1 MRCGRQEVLMLQY
14 DVVIVGGGHGG
25 AAQAAQLRQKGFG
38 GSIAIITA
46 EPELPYERP
55 PLSKDYLAGEK
66 SFDRMLL
73 RPPAFWAERHV
84 KVMTGV
90 RVTAVEPVAH
100 KLATTGGDIVYGTL
114 IWAAGGEPRR
124 LGCPGHDLAGIHTIR
139 TRADVDA
146 LKADLTPHARVL
158 VVGGGYIGLE
168 SAAALSKLGHQVT
181 VLEAMDRVLAR
192 VAGPALSAFYEAEH
206 RAHGVTIETGAQVTA
221 IIGQNGRATGAM
233 LADGRQL
240 LADVIIVGIG
250 IIPAVQPLIDAG
262 ARGGNGVWVD
272 DHCRT
277 SLPDIFAIGDCALHA
292 NAFAGGAEIRLES
305 VQNAADMA
313 ATVAR
318 TLTGDPAP
326 YHAVPWF
333 WSNQYDL
340 RLQTMGLSL
349 GHDQTVLRG
358 DPASRAFSL
367 VYLKEG
373 KVIALDCV
381 NAARDYVQGKAL
393 VEQGV
398 VVPAAALA
406 DTDVPLKSHHPA

>member
-1 MRCGRQEVLMLQY
+1 MQF

-25 AAQAAQLRQKGFG
+25 AAQAAQLRQRGFA
-38 GSIAIITA
+38 GSIAILTA

-55 PLSKDYLAGEK
+55 PLSKEYLAGEK
-66 SFDRMLL
+66 SFERMLL
-73 RPPAFWAERHV
+73 RPPAFWAERYV
-84 KVMTGV
+84 DVLTET
-90 RVTAVEPVAH
+90 RVTAVDTAEHRLETSKGPI
-100 KLATTGGDIVYGTL
+100 GYGTL
-114 IWAAGGEPRR
+114 VWAGGGDAR
-124 LGCPGHDLAGIHTIR
+124 LLSCPGHDLPGIHAIR
-139 TRADVDA
+139 TRADVEA
-146 LKADLTPHARVL
+146 LKADLAEPSRVL
-158 VVGGGYIGLE
+158 IVGGGYVGLE
-168 SAAALSKLGHQVT
+168 SAAVLAKLGHSVT
-181 VLEAMDRVLAR
+181 VIEAMDRVLAR
-192 VAGPALSAFYEAEH
+192 VAGTQLSAFYEAEH
-206 RAHGVTIETGAQVTA
+206 AAHGVTIATDALLTSLAPAG
-221 IIGQNGRATGAM
+221 GRAKLAT
-233 LADGRQL
+233 LADGRHL
-240 LADVIIVGIG
+240 IADVVIVGIG
-250 IIPAVQPLIDAG
+250 IVPSVQPLLAAG

-277 SLPDIFAIGDCALHA
+277 TLPDIYAIGDCALHA

-318 TLTGDPAP
+318 AITGDPAP

-358 DPASRAFSL
+358 DPATRSFSL
-367 VYLKEG
+367 IYLKQG
-373 KVIALDCV
+373 RVIALDCV

-398 VVPAAALA
+398 MVPPAALA
-406 DTDVPLKSHHPA
+406 DTETPLKAHHPA